1 MTKPHFTKMDF
12 IIYSFIIMAVLGA
25 GLEKTKAEDS
35 VQIKKQEILDLAK
48 ANTTNTENLKEV
60 REQLDELVQ
69 ELTENKSAVTEEQWS
84 LYSPGSWRQVWSD
97 EADNSPAGSPARNL
111 DKIFQFVT
119 EQGRA
124 VNFGER
130 LLPDDQA
137 ITFALEAVGQVSGNV
152 QTTTIL
158 KAFSRPRGL
167 QKGELLSE
175 MSADILSGD
184 LQDFQVI
191 ELGEFPKGPINAQSG
206 LTILYLDE
214 DLKVGTA
221 PNVYTGVIEMFVLER
236 VDSVH

>member
-1 MTKPHFTKMDF
+1 MTRPYFVRADF
-12 IIYSFIIMAVLGA
+12 FINVLLFLVVFGAV
-25 GLEKTKAEDS
+25 LEKTKANDS
-35 VQIKKQEILDLAK
+35 IQVKKQEILDLAK
-48 ANTTNTENLKEV
+48 ANTTNTENHKEV
-60 REQLDELVQ
+60 RQQLDQLVE
-69 ELTENKSAVTEEQWS
+69 ELTENKSTVTEEQWA
-84 LYSPGSWRQVWSD
+84 LYSPGSWRQIWSD

-130 LLPDDQA
+130 LLPDNQT
-137 ITFALEAVGQVSGNV
+137 ITFALEAVGQVTGNV

-158 KAFSRPRGL
+158 KAFSRPQGM
-167 QKGELLSE
+167 QKGELLSVL
-175 MSADILSGD
+175 SADILSGK
-184 LQDFQVI
+184 LQDFQEI

-221 PNVYTGVIEMFVLER
+221 PNVYSGESEMFVLER
-236 VDSVH
+236 VSAVH